1 MSHND
6 TFKYDVDNMANVY
19 RVSTQG
25 NENSVEVVCIG
36 MNCVD
41 ATAEGLYDSG
51 KPLPK
56 WLEDKLA
63 VLLLCDPTPPTVW
76 VEGIG
81 RRIDE
86 HTFWVEGEYLC

>member
-6 TFKYDVDNMANVY
+6 TFKYDVDNMVNVY
-19 RVSTQG
+19 RVSTQCG
-25 NENSVEVVCIG
+25 ENSIEVVCIG

-41 ATAEGLYDSG
+41 AKAEGLYDSG

-56 WLEDKLA
+56 RLEDKLA
-63 VLLLCDPTPPTVW
+63 VLLLCDPTPPTVA
-76 VEGIG
+76 VDGIG

-86 HTFWVEGEYLC
+86 HTFWIEGE

>member
-6 TFKYDVDNMANVY
+6 TFKYGEYNMGNVY
-19 RVSTQG
+19 RVSIQSD
-25 NENSVEVVCIG
+25 ENSIEVACIG

-41 ATAEGLYDSG
+41 AKAEGLYDLT

-63 VLLLCDPTPPTVW
+63 VLMLCDPTPPTVS
-76 VEGIG
+76 VDGIG

-86 HTFWVEGEYLC
+86 HTFWVDGQ